1 MSEPKAPA
9 AVQEIRISADS
20 HVSEPPDL
28 WEQGLPAKYRE
39 RAPRFPRVRR
49 GVGLH
54 ARAGGWDP
62 TERLKDMAADG
73 ISAEVLYPT
82 LAKGIYEQAGDD
94 PELAQACD
102 RVYNDWMIEF
112 CSAAP
117 DRLWGQSHIGLWD
130 MDYAVTEL
138 ERCKEAGLR
147 GATIWIIP
155 PEGLPFTSTHYDR
168 FWSAAE
174 DLAVPVS
181 MHINSGFGIYLER
194 HFEDQVATV
203 TRQSFGHKTIAMQA
217 LAELILSG
225 TLERHPR
232 LKLVIA
238 EYEVGWIPFWLED
251 LDRKLGRS
259 KGLGLPLQPSAY
271 FNRQI
276 YATFMQD
283 GVGGF
288 LLQRWGADNFLWS
301 NDYPHGG
308 GIWPYSDDVI
318 ENTLGHLSVPT
329 RVKVLGQNVA
339 QVYDMPIPNPM
350 PRLPAPDT
358 EAIWKRPWLKR
369 KGFTFDKRTMGL

>member
-1 MSEPKAPA
+1 MSESSSD
-9 AVQEIRISADS
+9 QEIRVSADS

-28 WEQGLPAKYRE
+28 WEKELPAKFRE

-62 TERLKDMAADG
+62 AERLKDMAADG

-82 LAKGIYEQAGDD
+82 LAKGIYEQCGHD

-102 RVYNDWMIEF
+102 RVYNDWMISF
-112 CSAAP
+112 CRESP
-117 DRLWGQSHIGLWD
+117 DRLWGQAHIGLWNI
-130 MDYAVTEL
+130 DYAIKEL
-138 ERCKEAGLR
+138 ERCKKAGLR
-147 GATIWIIP
+147 GATLWIIP
-155 PEGLPFTSTHYDR
+155 PEGLPFTSDHYER

-174 DLAVPVS
+174 ELEMPVS
-181 MHINSGFGIYLER
+181 MHINSGFGFYLER
-194 HFEDQVATV
+194 HFEDRVETV
-203 TRQSFGHKTIAMQA
+203 LRQSYGHKVVAMKA
-217 LAELILSG
+217 LAELILSRA
-225 TLERHPR
+225 LERHPR
-232 LKLVIA
+232 LQLVIA

-251 LDRKLGRS
+251 LDRKFGRG
-259 KGLGLPLQPSAY
+259 KDLGLPQLPSVY
-271 FNRQI
+271 FNRQV

-318 ENTLGHLSVPT
+318 ENTLAHLRGET
-329 RVKVLGQNVA
+329 RAKVLGQNVA
-339 QVYDMPIPNPM
+339 RVYGMPIPEPM
-350 PRLPAPDT
+350 PRQPAPDT
-358 EAIWKRPWLKR
+358 EALWSRPWLKK
-369 KGFTFDKRTMGL
+369 KGFTFDKPTMGLGT